1 MHPKYNKVH
10 NKFKLNGH
18 SYNHDELC
26 DAAYSLVKEGEPF
39 EKEIG
44 DFLLNWLDANGTI
57 EATTSG
63 STGAVKKILLKKQ
76 NMVNSAISTG
86 NYFGLRPGNT
96 ALLCLP
102 VRYIAGKMML
112 IRAIILGLELEIVQ
126 PIIQVFID
134 PNKKYDFCAMLPIQL
149 SKVVNEVKD
158 FKQIIIGGAPVP
170 LSLLES
176 LQEINTPIFE
186 TFGMTET
193 ITHVAIKQLNNF
205 NDQNERSQSVFE
217 VLPEVM
223 ISQDDRNC
231 LIIDAPHLNS
241 EKIITNDIVKL
252 QSKTEFDWLGR
263 YDNIINSGGLKLF
276 PEQIE
281 KKISLYLKSPFFV
294 TSMDDEE
301 LGEVVT
307 LVVEASSNEV
317 DKTIFR
323 DLNKHEIPKY
333 VYALPKFVTTKSGKL
348 QRRKTLQLL
357 D

>member
-1 MHPKYNKVH
+1 MGPNYNKVH
-10 NKFKLNGH
+10 NKFKLNGY

-44 DFLLNWLDANGTI
+44 DFLLNWLDANDTI

-63 STGAVKKILLKKQ
+63 STGLVKKILLKKQ

-86 NYFGLRPGNT
+86 DYFELEPGNS

-112 IRAIILGLELEIVQ
+112 IRAIILGLELEIV
-126 PIIQVFID
+126 PPLAQVFID
-134 PNKKYDFCAMLPIQL
+134 PNKKYDFCAMLPLQL
-149 SKVVNEVKD
+149 GKVLNDIKK

-170 LSLLES
+170 LSLFES
-176 LQEINTPIFE
+176 LQTIKTPIYE

-205 NDQNERSQSVFE
+205 KNQEERSNSLFE
-217 VLPEVM
+217 VLPEVK
-223 ISQDDRNC
+223 ISQDERNC

-241 EKIITNDIVKL
+241 EKIITNDIVRL
-252 QSKTEFDWLGR
+252 HSKTTFEWLGR
-263 YDNIINSGGLKLF
+263 FDNVINSGGLKLF

-281 KKISLYLKSPFFV
+281 KKISLYLKEPFFV
-294 TSMDDEE
+294 TSQDDER
-301 LGEVVT
+301 LGKVIT
-307 LVVEASSNEV
+307 LVIEAPSNEV
-317 DKTIFR
+317 DNSIFQ
-323 DLNKHEIPKY
+323 DLTKYEIPKHI
-333 VYALPKFVTTKSGKL
+333 YAVPKFATTKSGKI

-357 D
+357 K